1 MRKLIY
7 LSLIDRLKRLTDE
20 AGQPALRHFD
30 LWNEQVE
37 FIEQEEP
44 FDTPAVFVEFRPVRW
59 TTLGGL
65 AQQADVDIR
74 LHIVTRWKGSAK
86 DGSVFQTD
94 ALERFAMLDRIDNAL
109 FNLQGADGG
118 TSFCMFRRTGSST
131 NHNHDEL
138 VEDIADYACKVNER
152 LTADNE

>member
-7 LSLIDRLKRLTDE
+7 LSLIGRLKGLKDD
-20 AGQPALRHFD
+20 AGQPEVKHFD

-44 FDTPAVFVEFRPVRW
+44 FGIPAVFVEFRPVRW
-59 TTLGGL
+59 ATLGGMV
-65 AQQADVDIR
+65 QQADVDIR

-86 DGSVFQTD
+86 DGSLFLTD
-94 ALERFAMLDRIDNAL
+94 ALERFDLLDRIDRCL
-109 FNLQGADGG
+109 FNLQEAEGG

-131 NHNHDEL
+131 THDHDDL
-138 VEDIADYACKVNER
+138 VADIADYSCKATEQ
-152 LTADNE
+152 LTMDN

>member
-1 MRKLIY
+1 MRKLVY
-7 LSLIDRLKRLTDE
+7 LSLIGRLKGLKDD
-20 AGQPALRHFD
+20 AGQPEVKHFD

-44 FDTPAVFVEFRPVRW
+44 FGTPAVFVEFRPVRW
-59 TTLGGL
+59 ATLGGMV
-65 AQQADVDIR
+65 QQADVDIR

-86 DGSVFQTD
+86 DGSLFQTD
-94 ALERFAMLDRIDNAL
+94 ALERFDLLDRIDRCL
-109 FNLQGADGG
+109 FNLQESEGG

-138 VEDIADYACKVNER
+138 VEDIADYTCKVSER
-152 LTADNE
+152 TGDG

>member
-7 LSLIDRLKRLTDE
+7 LSLIGRLKGLKDD
-20 AGQPALRHFD
+20 AGQPEVKHFD

-44 FDTPAVFVEFRPVRW
+44 FGTPAVFVEFRPVRW
-59 TTLGGL
+59 ATLGGMV
-65 AQQADVDIR
+65 QQADVDIR

-86 DGSVFQTD
+86 DGSLFQTD
-94 ALERFAMLDRIDNAL
+94 ALERFDLLDRIDRCL
-109 FNLQGADGG
+109 FNLQESEGG

-138 VEDIADYACKVNER
+138 VEDIADYTCKVSER
-152 LTADNE
+152 TGDG

>member
-7 LSLIDRLKRLTDE
+7 LSLIGRLKGLKDD
-20 AGQPALRHFD
+20 AGQPEVKHFD

-44 FDTPAVFVEFRPVRW
+44 FGIPAVFVEFRPVRW
-59 TTLGGL
+59 ATLGGMV
-65 AQQADVDIR
+65 QQADVDIR

-86 DGSVFQTD
+86 DGSLFLTD
-94 ALERFAMLDRIDNAL
+94 ALERFDLLNRIDRCL
-109 FNLQGADGG
+109 FNLQEAEGG

-138 VEDIADYACKVNER
+138 VEDIADYTCKATEQ
-152 LTADNE
+152 LTMDN

>member
-1 MRKLIY
+1 MRTFIY
-7 LSLIDRLKRLTDE
+7 KSLTERLKTWKGDDGKPVIRTV
-20 AGQPALRHFD
+20 D

-86 DGSVFQTD
+86 DGSVFQMD
-94 ALERFAMLDRIDNAL
+94 ALRRFDLLDRIDNAL

>member
-7 LSLIDRLKRLTDE
+7 LSLIGRLKGLKDD
-20 AGQPALRHFD
+20 AGQPEVKHFD

-44 FDTPAVFVEFRPVRW
+44 FGIPAVFVEFRPVRW
-59 TTLGGL
+59 ATLGGMV
-65 AQQADVDIR
+65 QQADVDIR

-86 DGSVFQTD
+86 DGSLFLTD
-94 ALERFAMLDRIDNAL
+94 ALERFDLLDRIDRCL
-109 FNLQGADGG
+109 FNLQEAEGG

-131 NHNHDEL
+131 NHDHDEL
-138 VEDIADYACKVNER
+138 VEDIADYTCKATEQ
-152 LTADNE
+152 LTMDN

>member
-7 LSLIDRLKRLTDE
+7 LSLIGRLKGLKDD
-20 AGQPALRHFD
+20 AGQPEVKHFD

-44 FDTPAVFVEFRPVRW
+44 FGIPAVFVEFRPVRW
-59 TTLGGL
+59 ATLGGMV
-65 AQQADVDIR
+65 QQADVDIR

-86 DGSVFQTD
+86 DGSLFLTD
-94 ALERFAMLDRIDNAL
+94 ALERFDLLDRIDRCL
-109 FNLQGADGG
+109 FNLQEAEGG

-138 VEDIADYACKVNER
+138 VEDIADYTCKATEQ
-152 LTADNE
+152 LTMDN

>member
-7 LSLIDRLKRLTDE
+7 LSLIGRLKGLKDD
-20 AGQPALRHFD
+20 AGQPEVKHFD

-44 FDTPAVFVEFRPVRW
+44 FGIPAVFVEFRPVRW
-59 TTLGGL
+59 ATLGGMV
-65 AQQADVDIR
+65 QQADVDIR

-86 DGSVFQTD
+86 DGSLFLTD
-94 ALERFAMLDRIDNAL
+94 ALERFDLLDRIDRCL
-109 FNLQGADGG
+109 FNLQEAEGG

-131 NHNHDEL
+131 NHNHAEL
-138 VEDIADYACKVNER
+138 VEDISDFTCRAVQR
-152 LTADNE
+152 F

>member
-7 LSLIDRLKRLTDE
+7 LSLIGRLKELKDN
-20 AGQPALRHFD
+20 AGQPEVKHFD

-44 FDTPAVFVEFRPVRW
+44 FGTPAVFVEFRPVRW
-59 TTLGGL
+59 STLGGMV
-65 AQQADVDIR
+65 QQADVGIR

-86 DGSVFQTD
+86 DGSLFQTD
-94 ALERFAMLDRIDNAL
+94 ALARFDLLDRIDRCL
-109 FNLQGADGG
+109 FNLQEAEGG
-118 TSFCMFRRTGSST
+118 ISFCMFRRTGSST

-138 VEDIADYACKVNER
+138 VEDIADYACKATEQ
-152 LTADNE
+152 LTMDN

>member
-7 LSLIDRLKRLTDE
+7 LSLIGRLKGLKDD
-20 AGQPALRHFD
+20 AGQPEVKHFD

-44 FDTPAVFVEFRPVRW
+44 FGIPAVFVEFRPVRW
-59 TTLGGL
+59 ATLGGMV
-65 AQQADVDIR
+65 QQADVDIR

-86 DGSVFQTD
+86 DGSLFLTD
-94 ALERFAMLDRIDNAL
+94 ALERFDLLDRIDRCL
-109 FNLQGADGG
+109 FNLQEAEGG

-138 VEDIADYACKVNER
+138 VEDIADYTCKATEQ
-152 LTADNE
+152 LTKDN

>member
-7 LSLIDRLKRLTDE
+7 LSLIGRLKGLKDD
-20 AGQPALRHFD
+20 AGQPEVKHFD

-44 FDTPAVFVEFRPVRW
+44 FGIPAVFVEFRPVRW
-59 TTLGGL
+59 ATLGGMV
-65 AQQADVDIR
+65 QQADVDIR

-86 DGSVFQTD
+86 DGSLFLTD
-94 ALERFAMLDRIDNAL
+94 ALERFDLLNRIDRCL
-109 FNLQGADGG
+109 FNLQEAEGG

-131 NHNHDEL
+131 NHDHDEL
-138 VEDIADYACKVNER
+138 VEDIADYTCKATEQ
-152 LTADNE
+152 LTMDN

>member
-7 LSLIDRLKRLTDE
+7 LSLIGRLKGLKDD
-20 AGQPALRHFD
+20 AGQPEVKHFD

-44 FDTPAVFVEFRPVRW
+44 FGILAVFVEFRPVRW
-59 TTLGGL
+59 ATLGGMV
-65 AQQADVDIR
+65 QQADVDIR

-86 DGSVFQTD
+86 DGSLFLTD
-94 ALERFAMLDRIDNAL
+94 ALERFDLLDRIDRCL
-109 FNLQGADGG
+109 FNLQEAEGG

-131 NHNHDEL
+131 NHDHDEL
-138 VEDIADYACKVNER
+138 VEDIADYTCKATEQ
-152 LTADNE
+152 LTMDN